1 MAFKHIDRLL
11 SSKIFLRGVAF
22 VVALLMWFY
31 VAGDRGYEVN
41 RTLRLK
47 VNYQNASPG
56 FTILRSE
63 GEVQVRIAA
72 NRKIFESLDLDR
84 MDCAVDLKGLESGKY
99 RLPVRVLLPPGVRLV
114 SVVPEQV
121 TVELS
126 RLIEKVLPAKIV
138 WEGEF
143 PEDVLVDKLE
153 MTPSEVTLRG
163 PEKVLAGLNE
173 AVVQVSPASVLAGD
187 EISREVRLISE
198 KGATLPKGVD
208 LYPKE
213 IRIKASLVKD
223 VEKKELQVVPNV
235 SGVPEA
241 GYRVEEATALPATVQ
256 VVGAKSV
263 LETLDRLQTKPID
276 VTGLAQDKTFETEP
290 ELPEA
295 KVKVLGPGKIKVSVV
310 VRPVDNGTGSL
321 RLKIPVKVEGKSVY
335 PSWKAVPP
343 SVAVQI
349 VSESGNNAFQN
360 LSEPLVEVYVDVT
373 NLVSKRIVVPVQ
385 VRLLSKDVRVLK
397 VEPERVILYAVN
409 P

>member
-84 MDCAVDLKGLESGKY
+84 MDCSVDLKGLESGKY

>member
-63 GEVQVRIAA
+63 GEVQVRLAA

>member
-126 RLIEKVLPAKIV
+126 RLIEKVLPVKIV

-187 EISREVRLISE
+187 EILREVRLISE

-213 IRIKASLVKD
+213 LRIKASLVKD

-241 GYRVEEATALPATVQ
+241 GYRIEEAVALPATVQ

-276 VTGLAQDKTFETEP
+276 VTGLAQDKTFDTEP

-335 PSWKAVPP
+335 PSWKAAPP

-385 VRLLSKDVRVLK
+385 VRLLSKDVRILK
-397 VEPERVILYAVN
+397 VDPERVILYAVN

>member
-241 GYRVEEATALPATVQ
+241 GYRIEEAVALPATVQ

-276 VTGLAQDKTFETEP
+276 VTGLAQDKTFDTEP

-310 VRPVDNGTGSL
+310 VRLVDNGTGSL
-321 RLKIPVKVEGKSVY
+321 RLKIPVKLEGKSVY
-335 PSWKAVPP
+335 PSWKAVPS

-397 VEPERVILYAVN
+397 VDPERVILYAVN